1 MTHPHMKT
9 RVIGKTWGPRLKMDS
24 GELSAAA
31 RLLTSQDT
39 TQPWSACLDFTKKPG
54 HGRGVMSMCG
64 INKIPLQE
72 KNA

>member
-1 MTHPHMKT
+1 
-9 RVIGKTWGPRLKMDS
+9 MDS
-24 GELSAAA
+24 GELSAAP